1 MGHLQHCCSVTL
13 TSYFRHPTSGN
24 EVNVP
29 AAGPRTH
36 VNSDQRVCLN
46 IATMLI
52 LSALKTHSYCDDNK
66 EILNIHWTS
75 MKGTED
81 VNFKTMWLGSN
92 DAEQRAAT

>member
-1 MGHLQHCCSVTL
+1 M
-13 TSYFRHPTSGN
+13 
-24 EVNVP
+24 P

-46 IATMLI
+46 IATVLI
-52 LSALKTHSYCDDNK
+52 LSAVKTHSYCDDKK

-75 MKGTED
+75 MKGIED